1 MIDLTPIV
9 QAIVILAAAIIT
21 TIIVPYIKSKTSI
34 NQQNQISL
42 WIDVAVHAAEQLYI
56 GSGRG
61 EEKKQYVINFLK
73 IKGFKIDIESIEA
86 LIESTVNKIN
96 NDSNTIIVN

>member
-61 EEKKQYVINFLK
+61 ERKK
-73 IKGFKIDIESIEA
+73 
-86 LIESTVNKIN
+86 
-96 NDSNTIIVN
+96 TIRN